1 MLRIRQYLPVSLVP
15 EPTNPRDSKALAFV
29 CMIDGKQ
36 HTIGYVIIELLDEVH
51 AARNVGSIVSVKFS
65 WIRYVTE
72 WSRPGFFAGIDIEKN
87 GMWSTNVVSRQSTK

>member
-1 MLRIRQYLPVSLVP
+1 MP

-36 HTIGYVIIELLDEVH
+36 HTIRYVISELLDEVH
-51 AARNVGSIVSVKFS
+51 AARNVGSNVSVKFS

-72 WSRPGFFAGIDIEKN
+72 WSRSGPAGIDIEKN